1 MPEYEWSK
9 ENDRL
14 VGAIERKG
22 GKFNNLFRDWCQK
35 ARARLADD
43 DLLRRVKA
51 ADAELR
57 KAKDALYRHTEEHNR
72 RSGAT
77 ERSA

>member
-1 MPEYEWSK
+1 MPEYEWSQ

-14 VGAIERKG
+14 VGAIERKA

-35 ARARLADD
+35 ARGRVADD
-43 DLLRRVKA
+43 DLLRRVKT

-77 ERSA
+77 KRSA